1 MKRQLLFLPVL
12 FLMASS
18 FGAVPPF
25 NDSLLIGTWKG
36 TSICQVRPSAC
47 NDEIAVYRISKGEK
61 PGTYHI
67 VMNKVIKDKEEDMAE
82 YDYSFDAK
90 RNSLYC
96 YDEQHKITLKFTVK
110 GIHMEGVLLFGGN
123 VYRIIKLKKEITQR

>member
-1 MKRQLLFLPVL
+1 MKRYFLLLLLLFLIAVR
-12 FLMASS
+12 S
-18 FGAVPPF
+18 GATF

-36 TSICQVRPSAC
+36 TSICQVRPSSC
-47 NDEIAVYRISKGEK
+47 NDEIAVYHISKGEK

-96 YDEQHKITLKFTVK
+96 YDEQHKITWKFTVK
-110 GIHMEGVLLFGGN
+110 GIHMEGVVLFGGN
-123 VYRIIKLKKEITQR
+123 VYRIIKLKKEIISQ